1 MPFHPSRMAQ
11 CMCGCSLQESC
22 RDGGV
27 GRTKEGEGEEE
38 EQGDGENWSGQ
49 GGTEGESCRATSF
62 S

>member
-11 CMCGCSLQESC
+11 CMCGCSLQEPC

-27 GRTKEGEGEEE
+27 GRTKEGEGEGE

-49 GGTEGESCRATSF
+49 EGTEGESCSATSF